1 MMSELSDRFR
11 GIQTKRV
18 LAVGLVAMMLVLAGC
33 SGSGNGDGGAQ
44 TTVETEAGG
53 VDTTVMEVEEGG
65 GAEEGATTVITESGG
80 VETTV
85 ITEETGTSMGTK
97 MDTEMSANTTT
108 MMG

>member
-33 SGSGNGDGGAQ
+33 SGGGGGGEGGAQ
-44 TTVETEAGG
+44 TTVKTEAGG

-65 GAEEGATTVITESGG
+65 GEEEGATTVITESGG

-85 ITEETGTSMGTK
+85 ITQEAGTSMG
-97 MDTEMSANTTT
+97 TEMSANTTT